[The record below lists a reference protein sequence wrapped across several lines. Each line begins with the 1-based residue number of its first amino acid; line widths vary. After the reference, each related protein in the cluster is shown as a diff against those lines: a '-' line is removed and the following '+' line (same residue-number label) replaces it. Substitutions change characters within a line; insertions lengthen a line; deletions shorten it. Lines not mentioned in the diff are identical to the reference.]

1 MLVIGLTGSIGMGKS
16 AVSKML
22 RGMGYPVHSAD
33 EAVHKALMK
42 GGPAFLRVAK
52 LFPECVRKGKMDKA
66 ALGKI
71 VFGNPKKLKQL
82 ERILHPFVWKSEKE
96 FIKQAR
102 KKKFSAAI
110 LEIPLLFETGADKR
124 CDIVLC
130 VNAPRAVQKARV
142 LARKGMTEALFRA
155 ILAKQMPNAEK
166 CKRAD
171 YVIPTGGSLRG
182 TGAYIK
188 KIFAKICKS

>member
-16 AVSKML
+16 AVAKML

-42 GGPAFLRVAK
+42 GSPVFSRVAK
-52 LFPECVRKGKMDKA
+52 LFPECVRTGKIDKA

-71 VFGNPKKLKQL
+71 VFNDPKKLRRL
-82 ERILHPFVWKSEKE
+82 EGVLHPFVWQSERE

-110 LEIPLLFETGADKR
+110 LEIPLLFEVGADKR

-166 CKRAD
+166 CRRAD
-171 YVIPTGGSLRG
+171 YVIPTGGRLKE
-182 TGAYIK
+182 TKTCIEK
-188 KIFAKICKS
+188 FFAKLSS